1 MTGLGALLLPIIVS
15 AILVFIVSSIVHMG
29 PFWHRTDF
37 PRLPEE
43 DQFRTALRGVSMP
56 PGDYMVPRVR
66 TMAEMKTPE
75 WEEKIRQGPNV
86 IMTVIPGTAF
96 GMGRSLALWFVYCL
110 VVSIFAAYVA
120 GAALPP
126 GAEYLPVFRFAGVAA
141 FLAYAVALW
150 QMSIWYHRSWGMTAK
165 TTVDGLIYALTTAGV
180 FGWLWPS

>member
-1 MTGLGALLLPIIVS
+1 MTGLGALLLPIVVS
-15 AILVFIVSSIVHMG
+15 AVLVFIVSSIVHMG

-37 PRLPEE
+37 PKLPEE

-66 TMAEMKTPE
+66 KMEEMKTPE
-75 WEEKIRQGPNV
+75 WAEKIRQGPNV

-96 GMGRSLALWFVYCL
+96 GMGRSLGLWFVYCL
-110 VVSIFAAYVA
+110 IVSVFAAYVA

-165 TTVDGLIYALTTAGV
+165 TTLDGLIYSLTTAGV
-180 FGWLWPS
+180 FGWLWPN